1 MKRTKITDVLKSTA
15 YGTEVTVMGW
25 VRTHR
30 SSKAVD
36 FIALNDGS
44 TIKNV
49 QIVVDPATVSV
60 YAGTSCQSS
69 ASPATV
75 SVYAGTSC
83 QSSASPAGLKDVTTG
98 ACIRCT
104 GTLVESPAAGQ
115 PSEIQAAEI
124 EIYGLCDN
132 TYPMQKKGQ
141 SFEVMRKNAH
151 LRLRTNTF
159 GAVMR
164 IRHNMAMAI
173 HTYFHEHGFYYF
185 HTPLI
190 TASDCEGAG
199 NMFQVTTKNLYDLKK
214 DENGSIIY
222 DDDFFG
228 QQTSL
233 TVSGQLEGEL
243 GATALG
249 AIYTFGPTFRAEN
262 SNTPRHLAEFWMI
275 EPEVAF
281 LDQEG
286 LMDLEEDFIKYCVRW
301 ALDHCQDDLQFLND
315 NKFITPNHDLI
326 PRLEGVLKDSFVR
339 LTYTEGIQIL
349 QQAIADGH
357 KFEFPCNWGDDLAS
371 EHERY
376 LVEQHFRKPVI
387 MTDYPSAIKAFYMK
401 QNPAAPSS
409 VSADTPCQPSV
420 GYHGIQ
426 APAPT
431 MQGTDVLFP
440 QIGEII
446 GGSVREESYDKLMAE
461 INNRGMET
469 DKLWWYLDTRRY
481 GSCPHAGFGLG
492 FERLILFV
500 TGMQNIRDVIP
511 FPRTPKSAEF

>member
-1 MKRTKITDVLKSTA
+1 MK
-15 YGTEVTVMGW
+15 GW

-49 QIVVDPATVSV
+49 QIVVDPTKFDEEL
-60 YAGTSCQSS
+60 
-69 ASPATV
+69 
-75 SVYAGTSC
+75 
-83 QSSASPAGLKDVTTG
+83 LKQITTG
-98 ACIRCT
+98 ACISAV
-104 GTLVESPAAGQ
+104 GTLVESQGAGQ
-115 PSEIQAAEI
+115 SSEIQATCI
-124 EIYGLCDN
+124 EILGLCGND
-132 TYPMQKKGQ
+132 YPMQKKGQ
-141 SFEVMRKNAH
+141 SFEAMRKNAH
-151 LRLRTNTF
+151 MRLRTNTF

-173 HTYFHEHGFYYF
+173 HTYFHEHGFFYF

-214 DENGSIIY
+214 DEQGKIIY

-228 QQTSL
+228 EQTSL

-262 SNTPRHLAEFWMI
+262 SNTPRHLAEFWMV

-301 ALDHCQDDLQFLND
+301 ALDNCQDDLAFLNQMID
-315 NKFITPNHDLI
+315 KSLI
-326 PRLEGVLKDSFVR
+326 ARLEGVLKETFVR
-339 LTYTEGIQIL
+339 LPYTEGINIL
-349 QQAIADGH
+349 QEAIKNG
-357 KFEFPCNWGDDLAS
+357 KQFEFPCNWGDDLAS

-376 LVEQHFRKPVI
+376 LVEEHFKKPVI
-387 MTDYPSAIKAFYMK
+387 MTDYPREFKSFYMK
-401 QNPAAPSS
+401 QNQEYSGQQDKSLSS
-409 VSADTPCQPSV
+409 FHSPLSSLTPSV
-420 GYHGIQ
+420 GYGGSI
-426 APAPT
+426 APGPT

-461 INNRGMET
+461 INRRGMDQT
-469 DKLWWYLDTRRY
+469 HLWWYIDTRRW